1 MRTFFAAAC
10 ALALAGF
17 GAAAH
22 AQQVTYPAP
31 TFRGGNTDWQV
42 VLSTRQTDL
51 SVVYRLRVQQAA
63 DPLSSDLRQRSAA
76 TGEYELTGTIGVE
89 KTSVTVK
96 IVPVPLGGACTID
109 NGLMG
114 DVYGRFA
121 YSIKVIPEKSKP
133 ISTRAAHKPWPAE
146 WSGCGNFTMD

>member
-10 ALALAGF
+10 ALVLAGS

-22 AQQVTYPAP
+22 AQQTTFPAP
-31 TFRGGNTDWQV
+31 KFRGGNTDWQV

-51 SVVYRLRVQQAA
+51 SVVYRLRVPQAA
-63 DPLSSDLRQRSAA
+63 DPLSSGLRHGGAA
-76 TGEYELTGTIGVE
+76 AGEYELTGTIGVE

-96 IVPVPLGGACTID
+96 IAPVPLGGVCKID

-114 DVYGRFA
+114 DAYGRFA
-121 YSIKVIPEKSKP
+121 YSIDVIPEKSKP
-133 ISTRAAHKPWPAE
+133 LSTKADHKPWPAK
-146 WSGCGNFTMD
+146 WSGCGNFTLD